1 MKIIPVS
8 CLILLHQGKVL
19 ATQRSKTMDLPGLW
33 EFPGGKVEFGESPA
47 ACLTREIWEELS
59 IGIQIGKPLT
69 PVLHAYPDKSIQ
81 LIPFLAIWESGTLQ
95 LAEHVQYQWLAQQ
108 ELLSLDWAPAD
119 LPIVEELRE
128 HWDSF
133 LGLT

>member
-8 CLILLHQGKVL
+8 CLVLLHQGKVL
-19 ATQRSKTMDLPGLW
+19 ATQRSETMDLPGLW
-33 EFPGGKVEFGESPA
+33 EFPGGKVEFEESPA
-47 ACLTREIWEELS
+47 ACLIREIWEELS
-59 IGIQIGKPLT
+59 IGIQICKPLT
-69 PVLHAYPDKSIQ
+69 PVLHAYPTKSIQ
-81 LIPFLAIWESGTLQ
+81 LIPFLATWETGTLQ
-95 LAEHVQYQWLAQQ
+95 LAEHAQYQWLARQD
-108 ELLSLDWAPAD
+108 LLSLDWAPAD